1 MERFKWQTSGNGI
14 HLYKVIGEIIVK
26 KLRVVQI
33 GVCHD
38 HGTSALNSILKQ
50 TDLFEVLGFAVTP
63 EELENE
69 KDLCEEIIS
78 EYRDKRGLKLYTV
91 EEALHLKDV
100 KAVTVETRE
109 EYLNKYAMMAAESG
123 LHIYMDK
130 PGGWGLSE
138 FEKLVLAVKSRGL
151 TLFIGYMYRF
161 NPKVIEAIDKIKSG
175 EIGDVYC
182 VEAHMDC
189 EHIAEKRQS
198 LAKLPGGMMF
208 FLGCHLI
215 DLIYKIQ
222 GEPLDVIPLNCSTG
236 YEGVTAKDYG
246 MVVFKYPHGVSF
258 AKTCANECGG
268 FIRRQLVIC
277 GTKGTIEIKPFEV
290 LTDERDCLY
299 TEMRETYRNEGW
311 NSFGKQ
317 TKSEYYNRFDAML
330 AAFADVA
337 AGRKE
342 NPYSY
347 DYELGL
353 FKLLL
358 KSCGE

>member
-1 MERFKWQTSGNGI
+1 MME
-14 HLYKVIGEIIVK
+14 
-26 KLRVVQI
+26 KLKVVQI

-38 HGTSALNSILKQ
+38 HGTSVLNSILKQ
-50 TDLFEVLGFAVTP
+50 TDFFDVMGFAVT
-63 EELENE
+63 EGELANE
-69 KDLCEEIIS
+69 KELCEEIIS

-91 EEALHLKDV
+91 EEALRIDGLQ
-100 KAVTVETRE
+100 AVTIETRE
-109 EYLNKYAMMAAESG
+109 EYLNKYAISAANLG

-130 PGGWGLSE
+130 PGGWGAKE
-138 FEKLVLAVKSRGL
+138 FEELVSIVRKNGLA
-151 TLFIGYMYRF
+151 LFIGYMYRF
-161 NPKVIEAIDKIKSG
+161 NPKVIEAMEKIKSG
-175 EIGDVYC
+175 AIGDVYC

-189 EHIAEKRQS
+189 EHTAKKRQD

-215 DLIYKIQ
+215 DLIYRIQ
-222 GEPLDVIPLNCSTG
+222 GEPVEIIPMNCSTG
-236 YEGVTAKDYG
+236 YDGVTALDYG
-246 MVVFKYPHGVSF
+246 MVVFKYPHGISF

-277 GTKGTIEIKPFEV
+277 GTKGSIEIKPFEV

-299 TEMRETYRNEGW
+299 TKMRETYRDEGW

-317 TKSEYYNRFDAML
+317 TKSDYFNRFDTML
-330 AAFADVA
+330 TSFADVA
-337 AGRKE
+337 MGRKE

-358 KSCGE
+358 KSCGK

>member
-1 MERFKWQTSGNGI
+1 MEK
-14 HLYKVIGEIIVK
+14 LKII
-26 KLRVVQI
+26 QI
-33 GVCHD
+33 GICHD
-38 HGTSALNSILKQ
+38 HGTSVLNSILKQ
-50 TDLFEVLGFAVTP
+50 TDLFDVKGFAVT
-63 EELENE
+63 EEEFAEE
-69 KDLCEEIIS
+69 KELCEEIIA
-78 EYRDKRGLKLYTV
+78 EYRDKQGLKLYPV
-91 EEALHLKDV
+91 EEALHLQDV
-100 KAVTVETRE
+100 RAVTIETRE
-109 EYLNKYAMMAAESG
+109 EYLNKYAIMAARLG

-130 PGGWGLSE
+130 PGGWGLGK
-138 FEKLVLAVKSRGL
+138 FEELISVVRGKSLAF
-151 TLFIGYMYRF
+151 FIGYMYRF
-161 NPKVIEAIDKIKSG
+161 NPKVIEAMNKIKSG
-175 EIGDVYC
+175 EIGEVYC

-189 EHIAEKRQS
+189 EHIAKKRQS
-198 LAKLPGGMMF
+198 LQKFPGGMMF

-215 DLIYKIQ
+215 DLIYRIQ
-222 GEPLDVIPLNCSTG
+222 GEPVDVIPMNCSTG

-246 MVVFKYPHGVSF
+246 MVVFKYPNGISF

-290 LTDERDCLY
+290 LTDVRDCLY
-299 TEMRETYRNEGW
+299 TEMRETYRDEGW

-317 TKSEYYNRFDAML
+317 TKSEYYNRFDTML

-337 AGRKE
+337 MGRKD

-358 KSCGE
+358 KACG